1 MAKVDLTIEGT
12 DEEIKDLK
20 DKIAAKQADKS
31 NSPEKLEKV
40 ISGEIVKKKK
50 SSAIASEFVKEEP
63 SYVRD
68 YILGEIIL
76 PAVKNTIADIVKNAT
91 DLFLFGEVSG
101 NRSRNDR
108 TGYSRRSRDD
118 RDFDRP
124 RDRRRYSER
133 RYDDFSDI
141 VMTSRADAT
150 MVLNDLRD
158 QIEDYGYATVA
169 NFYELVGEDSGHN
182 DVKYGWESLD
192 RAYVESV
199 RGGYIIVF
207 PRARYLD

>member
-1 MAKVDLTIEGT
+1 MAKVEMNTEVK
-12 DEEIKDLK
+12 EENKT
-20 DKIAAKQADKS
+20 
-31 NSPEKLEKV
+31 PEKLEKV
-40 ISGEIVKKKK
+40 ITGEVVKKKR
-50 SSAIASEFVKEEP
+50 SSVIANEFVKEEP

-68 YILGEIIL
+68 YILGEVIL

-91 DLFLFGEVSG
+91 DLFLFGEVTGS
-101 NRSRNDR
+101 RSRNDR
-108 TGYSRRSRDD
+108 TRYSHRSRDD
-118 RDFDRP
+118 RDYDRP

-169 NFYELVGEDSGHN
+169 NFCELVGEDSGHN
-182 DVKYGWESLD
+182 DVKYGWENLD
-192 RAYVESV
+192 RAYVEAV
-199 RGGYIIVF
+199 RGGYIIEF

>member
-1 MAKVDLTIEGT
+1 MAKVEMEAVNTEK
-12 DEEIKDLK
+12 EESK
-20 DKIAAKQADKS
+20 A
-31 NSPEKLEKV
+31 PEKLEKV
-40 ISGEIVKKKK
+40 ISGEVVKKKK

-91 DLFLFGEVSG
+91 DLFLFGEVTGS
-101 NRSRNDR
+101 RSRNDR

-118 RDFDRP
+118 RDYDRP

-158 QIEDYGYATVA
+158 QIDDYGYATVA

-182 DVKYGWESLD
+182 DVKYGWENLD

-199 RGGYIIVF
+199 RGGYIIEF

>member
-1 MAKVDLTIEGT
+1 MAKVEM
-12 DEEIKDLK
+12 EE
-20 DKIAAKQADKS
+20 AKVTKEENKA
-31 NSPEKLEKV
+31 PEKLEKV

-50 SSAIASEFVKEEP
+50 SSVIASEFVKEEP

-68 YILGEIIL
+68 YILGEVIL
-76 PAVKNTIADIVKNAT
+76 PALKNTIADIVKNAT
-91 DLFLFGEVSG
+91 DLLLFGEVSKG
-101 NRSRNDR
+101 SGSRNDR
-108 TGYSRRSRDD
+108 ARYSRRGDD
-118 RDFDRP
+118 RDCDRP

-182 DVKYGWESLD
+182 DVKYGWENLD

-199 RGGYIIVF
+199 RGGYIIEF

>member
-20 DKIAAKQADKS
+20 DKIAEKS
-31 NSPEKLEKV
+31 NAPEKLEKV
-40 ISGEIVKKKK
+40 ISGEVVKKKK

-76 PAVKNTIADIVKNAT
+76 PVVKNTIADIVKNAT
-91 DLFLFGEVSG
+91 DLFLFGEVSKG
-101 NRSRNDR
+101 GRSRNDR
-108 TGYSRRSRDD
+108 TGYSRRGDD

-199 RGGYIIVF
+199 RGGYVIVF